1 MVELY
6 LSNLFKLNEDKMNG
20 IVINF
25 WGLFYVVLIVF
36 TIIGIIYIITANK
49 PNNALRIKLNNI
61 WKWLINE
68 GGRPFSPST
77 NEKTCYN
84 PGNKQESSEFIQQVN
99 SVNDSIKYYFSSIDN
114 KLTSIL
120 DQQKLLREEQER
132 LQRSYKSICTQH
144 AQQMA
149 ILSELKASMD
159 TTFVYNQKQEVEG
172 TSAEYYDV
180 RSFKEL
186 YCRQLSEGKDG
197 FKVND
202 LTDCPNGSCY
212 IIKQYDD
219 THATINIVKDP
230 LVRSQ
235 MITGFTDFIAPICD
249 FDGQSPVGKDGFEV
263 KEAGELEIFNEKWL
277 IKKKIKIQLI

>member
-1 MVELY
+1 M
-6 LSNLFKLNEDKMNG
+6 DG
-20 IVINF
+20 IVLIF
-25 WGLFYVVLIVF
+25 WVLIYIVLIVF
-36 TIIGIIYIITANK
+36 AIIGIIYIITANK
-49 PNNALRIKLNNI
+49 PNSALRMKLNNI
-61 WKWLINE
+61 WKWLVNE

-84 PGNKQESSEFIQQVN
+84 SENKQESSEFIQQVN
-99 SVNDSIKYYFSSIDN
+99 SINDSIKYYFSSIDN
-114 KLTSIL
+114 KLTRIL
-120 DQQKLLREEQER
+120 EQQKIIEEEQKR
-132 LQRSYKSICTQH
+132 LQRSFSSICTQH
-144 AQQMA
+144 EQQMS

-159 TTFVYNQKQEVEG
+159 TTSIYNHEQDEEG
-172 TSAEYYDV
+172 TNVGCYNV

-202 LTDCPNGSCY
+202 LTDSPNGNCY

-219 THATINIVKDP
+219 THATLGIVEDP

-235 MITGFTDFIAPICD
+235 MITSFTDFIAPICD

-263 KEAGELEIFNEKWL
+263 KESGELEIINEKWL